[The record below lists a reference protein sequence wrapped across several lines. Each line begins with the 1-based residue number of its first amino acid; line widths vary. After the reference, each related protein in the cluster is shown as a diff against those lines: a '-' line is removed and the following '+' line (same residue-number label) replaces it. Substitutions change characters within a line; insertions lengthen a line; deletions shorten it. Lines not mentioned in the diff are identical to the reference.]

1 MTHTVG
7 YAWSHGHSK
16 HNDNNL
22 HIVSKYISALLL
34 LTLFS
39 ISCIYNSTSSHAQI
53 VSLELDTS
61 KSVLHLNGQLLGLRE
76 KNTLLAMLEDGAYL
90 RLAWDFSIKRQRNY
104 WFDANVA
111 DITFIRSVEPDL
123 ISQTWYL
130 KDETSGISWHT
141 YSITEAIK
149 FLTLANHLPLL
160 DKNLLSSESKEY
172 YILQI
177 ELHLLEI
184 EVGQG
189 WFSRWWNE
197 QKAAAATLEFTLP

>member
-1 MTHTVG
+1 M
-7 YAWSHGHSK
+7 S
-16 HNDNNL
+16 L
-22 HIVSKYISALLL
+22 
-34 LTLFS
+34 
-39 ISCIYNSTSSHAQI
+39 HAQI

-61 KSVLHLNGQLLGLRE
+61 KSVLHLHGQLLGHGE
-76 KNTLLAMLEDGAYL
+76 KNMLIAMLEDGAFL
-90 RLAWDFSIKRQRNY
+90 RVAWEFSIKRQRDY
-104 WFDANVA
+104 WFDAHVA
-111 DITFIRSVEPDL
+111 DIKFIRSVEPDL

-130 KDETSGISWHT
+130 KDETSGISWRT

-149 FLTLANHLPLL
+149 FLTLADHLPLL

-177 ELHLLEI
+177 ELRLLEI
-184 EVGQG
+184 EVEQG